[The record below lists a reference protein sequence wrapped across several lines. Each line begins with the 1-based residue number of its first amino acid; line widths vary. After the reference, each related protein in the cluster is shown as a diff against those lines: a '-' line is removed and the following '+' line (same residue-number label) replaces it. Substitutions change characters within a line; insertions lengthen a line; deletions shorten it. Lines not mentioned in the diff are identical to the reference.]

1 MDKTNEARAR
11 IKEVMDAMK
20 LWESEYHTEKTKL
33 ILNGDET
40 ENLDNKA
47 RHKLNEILEKYV
59 IQEGKNYGRL
69 IDLGTGD
76 PTTYDFDT
84 DQVIN
89 IENSKRNIVY
99 THTRS
104 AGFKNQY
111 RITMQETP
119 EGWKVKKRELL
130 NHKEK
135 WTAVPI

>member
-1 MDKTNEARAR
+1 MNKINEAKAR

-20 LWESEYHTEKTKL
+20 LWESEYHIKKTKL

-40 ENLDNKA
+40 ESLDNKA

-76 PTTYDFDT
+76 PTAYDFDT
-84 DQVIN
+84 DQVIS
-89 IENSKRNIVY
+89 IEESKKKITY
-99 THTRS
+99 TYIRS
-104 AGFKNQY
+104 AGLKNQY
-111 RITMQETP
+111 RITMQETS
-119 EGWKVKKRELL
+119 EGWKVKKKELL